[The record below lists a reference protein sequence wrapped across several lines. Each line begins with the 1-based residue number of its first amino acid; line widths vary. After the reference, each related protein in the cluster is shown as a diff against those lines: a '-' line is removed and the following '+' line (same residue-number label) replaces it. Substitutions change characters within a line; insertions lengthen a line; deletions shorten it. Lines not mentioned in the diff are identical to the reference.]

1 MNILTNSMERL
12 TKMLTL
18 TDAKLKEMG
27 KEPYGIRELTPR
39 EQKEKFDNLTPGEL
53 WKMIDEQ
60 GPDEVNEWLSKFM
73 PKEENYG

>member
-27 KEPYGIRELTPR
+27 KEPYGVRKLTPR

-60 GPDEVNEWLSKFM
+60 GPDEVNAWLSKFM
-73 PKEENYG
+73 PQEENYG

>member
-1 MNILTNSMERL
+1 MERL
-12 TKMLTL
+12 TKMLTQ

-53 WKMIDEQ
+53 WKMIGEQ
-60 GPDEVNEWLSKFM
+60 GPDEVNKWLSRFY
-73 PKEENYG
+73 KEDNNG

>member
-27 KEPYGIRELTPR
+27 KEPYGIRKLTPR

-60 GPDEVNEWLSKFM
+60 GPDEVNKWLSRFM
-73 PKEENYG
+73 PQEENYG